1 MSKFNM
7 SDVAQAFKAQ
17 AGTHEEREQL
27 IHNAWAVIAAALEA
41 NEPAGEVVIPSGKD
55 TNLYVRVKPSR
66 IPATV
71 GVELVRQ
78 GIIKPL
84 TDISKDAKQGDES
97 WNEPHKRRLAKVENW
112 YNGDYAVRG
121 GGVADPVGAQMKEE
135 LTLELK
141 AKGLTPKSHAELFKG
156 RVADMLD
163 ALIAAG
169 AKVDKESTMA
179 RLRESAVKRLAERGK
194 AAKALDLASIE
205 L

>member
-1 MSKFNM
+1 MAN
-7 SDVAQAFKAQ
+7 AINLE
-17 AGTHEEREQL
+17 T
-27 IHNAWAVIAAALEA
+27 AWAFLASAIEA

-55 TNLYVRVKPSR
+55 TSLFVRVKPSR
-66 IPATV
+66 IPANV
-71 GVELVRQ
+71 GLELVRQ

-112 YNGDYAVRG
+112 YAGDYAVRG

-141 AKGLTPKSHAELFKG
+141 AKGLTAKTHPDLFKG
-156 RVADMLD
+156 RVGDMLD
-163 ALIAAG
+163 ALTAAG
-169 AKVDKESTMA
+169 ARVDKEATMT
-179 RLRESAVKRLAERGK
+179 RLRESATARLAERGK
-194 AAKALDLASIE
+194 AAKGLDLTSIE

>member
-1 MSKFNM
+1 MTKEATSIE
-7 SDVAQAFKAQ
+7 A
-17 AGTHEEREQL
+17 
-27 IHNAWAVIAAALEA
+27 AWTALAAAIEA
-41 NEPAGEVVIPSGKD
+41 NEPTGEVVIASGKE

-66 IPATV
+66 IPANV

-97 WNEPHKRRLAKVENW
+97 WNEPHKRRLAKVDNW

-141 AKGLTPKSHAELFKG
+141 AKGLTAKTHADLFKG

-163 ALIAAG
+163 ALVAAG
-169 AKVDKESTMA
+169 AKVDKEATMT
-179 RLRESAVKRLAERGK
+179 RLREAAVKKLAARGK
-194 AAKALDLASIE
+194 AAESLDLTAIE